1 MIFGTPFA
9 NLLIKT
15 FAIMLIKRKKTKNKK
30 GDFIM
35 KKLTSILGIT
45 MLVAALSVPV
55 FAWAH
60 GWGRDQ
66 YNMGP
71 RRGCSG
77 YETEYG
83 KGYGNLTEDQY
94 GKLDKLNR
102 KFYEE
107 NDQIKNKIWTK
118 SQELNILLNSSNPDA
133 DKAKALQKEISELR
147 SELDQACINFK
158 LEAGKINPDTRF
170 GEKYGRGYG
179 RYGRH
184 MGGGHM
190 MDFGGHMGGYGMH
203 GSWF

>member
-1 MIFGTPFA
+1 MTFGTPFA
-9 NLLIKT
+9 NLLIKRT
-15 FAIMLIKRKKTKNKK
+15 KTKNKK

-60 GWGRDQ
+60 GWGRGQ
-66 YNMGP
+66 YNMDSWG
-71 RRGCSG
+71 GCTN

-83 KGYGNLTEDQY
+83 KGYGNLTEDQHE
-94 GKLDKLNR
+94 KLDKLNR

-107 NDQIKNKIWTK
+107 TAQIRNKTWSK
-118 SQELNILLNSSNPDA
+118 SEELNTLLNSSNPDA
-133 DKAKALQKEISELR
+133 EKAKALQKEISELR
-147 SELDQACINFK
+147 SKLDQARINFK
-158 LEAGKINPDTRF
+158 LEAGKINPDARF

-190 MDFGGHMGGYGMH
+190 MDFGGHMGGYGRHM
-203 GSWF
+203 GGYGPGGYWN

>member
-1 MIFGTPFA
+1 MTFGTPFA

-15 FAIMLIKRKKTKNKK
+15 LAIILIKRTKTKNKK

-60 GWGRDQ
+60 GWGRGQ
-66 YNMGP
+66 YNMGSWG
-71 RRGCSG
+71 GCPV

-83 KGYGNLTEDQY
+83 KGYGNLTEDQHE
-94 GKLDKLNR
+94 KLDKLNR

-107 NDQIKNKIWTK
+107 ADQIKNKTWSK
-118 SQELNILLNSSNPDA
+118 SKELNTLLNSSNPDA
-133 DKAKALQKEISELR
+133 EKAKALQKEISELN
-147 SELDQACINFK
+147 SELDQARINFK
-158 LEAGKINPDTRF
+158 LEAGKINPDARF

-203 GSWF
+203 GSWY